1 MRTPRCDVGLDPDL
15 NMRFE
20 TVSLE
25 SAISSGG
32 GGRSP
37 PRPRA
42 PAATARSPDP
52 LTSAAAGREAAGRE
66 GEVGGERALRED
78 GCGWERAGSE

>member
-1 MRTPRCDVGLDPDL
+1 MRTPWSDVGLDLDL
-15 NMRFE
+15 STRFE

-42 PAATARSPDP
+42 LAVPARSPDP
-52 LTSAAAGREAAGRE
+52 LTSAAAGREGKATGRE
-66 GEVGGERALRED
+66 GEVAGEGG
-78 GCGWERAGSE
+78 GWERLGSE